1 MEYTGC
7 KDATFEVIDEAS
19 DEFGDSY
26 FLNEEKY
33 GKLDEICGLVD
44 ELVQDDD
51 FCCGALTVDVDT
63 TSKVLIFNFVCDE
76 IILRHGRSHKFFTL
90 AGLVDT
96 IKFSKAKPSSLR
108 IEVGISLWLGGHVY
122 E

>member
-7 KDATFEVIDEAS
+7 KNAAFEVINEAS

-44 ELVQDDD
+44 ELVRDED
-51 FCCGALTVDVDT
+51 FGCNSLTVDVDT
-63 TSKVLIFNFVCDE
+63 AAKELIFNIVCDE
-76 IILRHGRSHKFFTL
+76 IILQHGRTHKFFTL

-96 IKFSKAKPSSLR
+96 IKFSKAKPSGLR
-108 IEVGISLWLGGHVY
+108 IEVGMALWLGGHVY